1 MLTPDQ
7 FVEEVKEC
15 QAALRAFVRS
25 LGVDP
30 MWVDDV
36 AQEALVIAFERRD
49 SFDETLSFRNW
60 VWGIAKNC
68 VLNDR
73 RKTARRS
80 RILHENVTDILTST
94 AGKIEVEE
102 GKTDSEEELV
112 EALKNCLDEM
122 PEKSRMLLQRRYE
135 ENARAVDLASALD
148 MNAATVRKN
157 LERIRTSLRKCVE
170 LRVSPQGSA

>member
-1 MLTPDQ
+1 
-7 FVEEVKEC
+7 
-15 QAALRAFVRS
+15 
-25 LGVDP
+25 
-30 MWVDDV
+30 
-36 AQEALVIAFERRD
+36 
-49 SFDETLSFRNW
+49 
-60 VWGIAKNC
+60 
-68 VLNDR
+68 NDR

>member
-68 VLNDR
+68 VL
-73 RKTARRS
+73 
-80 RILHENVTDILTST
+80 
-94 AGKIEVEE
+94 
-102 GKTDSEEELV
+102 
-112 EALKNCLDEM
+112 
-122 PEKSRMLLQRRYE
+122 
-135 ENARAVDLASALD
+135 
-148 MNAATVRKN
+148 
-157 LERIRTSLRKCVE
+157 
-170 LRVSPQGSA
+170 